1 MRKKIPTPSKEQE
14 SKREQ
19 NSVPNHEQSLFS
31 KIEKI
36 TKDGNVNYLL
46 AFALIVEEITK
57 SMKDISQSVSQSI
70 IKAMNE
76 NNEKIINI
84 LTSSNINISNPM
96 NNNNIIYGGLK
107 RQEKKLG
114 DKKGKYIDANEKE
127 SISLSNINGNNS
139 SSNGNKNINSSQINS
154 SDYSLPKRNTLK
166 QNKNNFKEAQKTFYN
181 HYTSSLNQKDQKKNT
196 IRNNPFLPKQSTTS
210 KKKKN
215 YSFQGKKLNK

>member
-57 SMKDISQSVSQSI
+57 SMKDMSQSV

-181 HYTSSLNQKDQKKNT
+181 HYTSSLNQKDQKKITPSET
-196 IRNNPFLPKQSTTS
+196 IHFCLNNPLFS
-210 KKKKN
+210 KRKRIIHFKEKN
-215 YSFQGKKLNK
+215 

>member
-1 MRKKIPTPSKEQE
+1 
-14 SKREQ
+14 
-19 NSVPNHEQSLFS
+19 
-31 KIEKI
+31 
-36 TKDGNVNYLL
+36 
-46 AFALIVEEITK
+46 
-57 SMKDISQSVSQSI
+57 
-70 IKAMNE
+70 
-76 NNEKIINI
+76 
-84 LTSSNINISNPM
+84 M

-181 HYTSSLNQKDQKKNT
+181 HYTSSLNQKHQKKKHHQ
-196 IRNNPFLPKQSTTS
+196 KQSI
-210 KKKKN
+210 
-215 YSFQGKKLNK
+215 FA

>member
-19 NSVPNHEQSLFS
+19 NLVPNHEQSLFS

-46 AFALIVEEITK
+46 AFALIVEEIAK
-57 SMKDISQSVSQSI
+57 SMKDMSQSV

-84 LTSSNINISNPM
+84 LTSGNINISNPM
-96 NNNNIIYGGLK
+96 NNNNIIYGALK
-107 RQEKKLG
+107 RQDKKLG

-166 QNKNNFKEAQKTFYN
+166 QNKNITLKTR
-181 HYTSSLNQKDQKKNT
+181 KKLFIIIILPLSIKKTKKKTPSET
-196 IRNNPFLPKQSTTS
+196 IHFCLSNPLLPKR
-210 KKKKN
+210 KRIIHFKAKN
-215 YSFQGKKLNK
+215 

>member
-31 KIEKI
+31 KIIKI

-57 SMKDISQSVSQSI
+57 SMKDMSQSV

>member
-1 MRKKIPTPSKEQE
+1 
-14 SKREQ
+14 
-19 NSVPNHEQSLFS
+19 
-31 KIEKI
+31 
-36 TKDGNVNYLL
+36 
-46 AFALIVEEITK
+46 
-57 SMKDISQSVSQSI
+57 MKDMSQSV

-181 HYTSSLNQKDQKKNT
+181 HYTSSLNQKEQKKNT